1 MFNVLYLPP
10 SLLSIGMARW
20 LKAEFLHCS
29 RIGGFFILVV
39 LLSGCGVGVGGVG
52 IGFVIGVGSGEG
64 WAGFV
69 AGVGV
74 MGESGGYKGGGG
86 GVLTSVSVLVGVI
99 RGVVSLLGVWG
110 DVGGWSVGALGD
122 VVVSSEGEVGGR

>member
-1 MFNVLYLPP
+1 
-10 SLLSIGMARW
+10 MARW

-29 RIGGFFILVV
+29 RIGGFFILVD

-69 AGVGV
+69 ACVGV

-86 GVLTSVSVLVGVI
+86 GVLTSVSVLVGVT
-99 RGVVSLLGVWG
+99 RDVVSFLGVWG
-110 DVGGWSVGALGD
+110 DVGGCLG
-122 VVVSSEGEVGGR
+122 

>member
-1 MFNVLYLPP
+1 M
-10 SLLSIGMARW
+10 
-20 LKAEFLHCS
+20 
-29 RIGGFFILVV
+29 GGLFILVD

-52 IGFVIGVGSGEG
+52 IGFVIGVRSGEVWAG

-74 MGESGGYKGGGG
+74 
-86 GVLTSVSVLVGVI
+86 VLISVSVLVGD
-99 RGVVSLLGVWG
+99 VVSFLGVWG
-110 DVGGWSVGALGD
+110 DVGGGSVGDLGD